1 VSDDTYVLKFTGE
14 DKDLVDK
21 IDKITDRLNKS
32 RELSVKFNR
41 ERSAIARQERKEA
54 FDSLSIQEKKAKLTQ
69 RQIDLERRLE
79 TVRRSGNEK
88 RQAALQLS
96 IVRNRRSLSGVSLLE
111 SSAIASS
118 LAEAAAREK
127 SKQSELS
134 AAAAKKL
141 SEAAALERAKD
152 REWAR
157 YKNKSAKAAEAD
169 ARGKLGAQL
178 RGNVSSG
185 ASGGGFAGGAMFAAA
200 SRFLGPAA
208 IFGALA
214 SAARSALRFADE
226 TSDLAEQM
234 GITREQVVQITKAS
248 GAAGVNVR
256 QVIGGLST
264 LSAARSS
271 ALGGDVK
278 AQALFSR
285 YGANASE
292 DNILTLAQQIAGSL
306 GPGGMG
312 AKDRGAMGQLF
323 GRRPEGT
330 LAALRSIQ
338 SVGNVEDDLRKLDE
352 ANAKIEGF
360 WNSVKMAMVKTG
372 AAIIDAGAYA
382 MKIDRE
388 TTGTLGGRGGIGFGT
403 FTPAVKGFVGGA
415 GFGAKRRA
423 EDTVL
428 TPASAVAAAAKTMP
442 QIMGSIPQAD
452 SLARMG
458 LYIGGGPNSTAGI
471 MKQQLTELKA
481 IKASSQQTVQNISK
495 I

>member
-1 VSDDTYVLKFTGE
+1 MSDDTYVMKFTGE

-32 RELSVKFNR
+32 RELSVKFNK
-41 ERSAIARQERKEA
+41 ERSNIARQERKAA
-54 FDSLSIQEKKAKLTQ
+54 FESLSLEEKRAKLTQ
-69 RQIDLERRLE
+69 RQIDLERRLN
-79 TVRRSGNEK
+79 TARKSGNDT
-88 RQAALQLS
+88 RQAALSLS
-96 IVRNRRSLSGVSLLE
+96 IARVRTG
-111 SSAIASS
+111 IASIS
-118 LAEAAAREK
+118 SAEAA
-127 SKQSELS
+127 SI
-134 AAAAKKL
+134 AAQK
-141 SEAAALERAKD
+141 RASD

-157 YKNKSAKAAEAD
+157 YQNKSAKASEAD

-214 SAARSALRFADE
+214 GAARSALRFADE

-256 QVIGGLST
+256 QVIGGLSA
-264 LSAARSS
+264 LSAARSA

-285 YGANASE
+285 YGANANE

-360 WNSVKMAMVKTG
+360 WNSVKIAMVKTG

-382 MKIDRE
+382 MKVDRE
-388 TTGTLGGRGGIGFGT
+388 TTGTLGGRGGMGFGT

-428 TPASAVAAAAKTMP
+428 SQATTIAGEQFGVPNSNGV
-442 QIMGSIPQAD
+442 IPQAD

-458 LYIGGGPNSTAGI
+458 LYIGGGPNSAAGI

-481 IKASSQQTVQNISK
+481 IKASSQQTVQSINK